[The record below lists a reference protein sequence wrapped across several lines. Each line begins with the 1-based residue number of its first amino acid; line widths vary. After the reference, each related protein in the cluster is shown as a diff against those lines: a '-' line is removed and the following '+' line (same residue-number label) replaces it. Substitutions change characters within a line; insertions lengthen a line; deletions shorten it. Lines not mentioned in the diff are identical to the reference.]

1 MPGVVTQLL
10 VGANHTV
17 KKDDVLL
24 TLEAMKMEYT
34 IRAPKDGVILDA
46 YFQVGDQ
53 VKVVMSLWTSKLLR
67 GSCMSDYVKIVEVGP
82 RDGLQNEKQALSIE
96 QRLSFINDLIDA
108 GLKFIEVGSCVSAKW
123 VPQMS
128 QSDKLFKLL
137 PQRDDLNL
145 SLLTPNLKG
154 FDAALAV
161 GCKEVAVFTAASES
175 FTRKNINC
183 SIDESLERFS
193 KIFQAAQANHV
204 RVRGYVSCMVDCP
217 YEGAIDPKQV
227 VNVVKRLY
235 EMGCYEI
242 SLGETIGTATPDRVQ
257 KVWQACLAELDSN
270 ILVDIFIILMAWQL
284 PISINLYSKG
294 FESLILRLLDWVV
307 VHMPK
312 VHQGMLQ
319 LRICI
324 IYCLK
329 LDTKQ
334 GSI

>member
-1 MPGVVTQLL
+1 M
-10 VGANHTV
+10 N
-17 KKDDVLL
+17 
-24 TLEAMKMEYT
+24 
-34 IRAPKDGVILDA
+34 
-46 YFQVGDQ
+46 
-53 VKVVMSLWTSKLLR
+53 
-67 GSCMSDYVKIVEVGP
+67 DYVKIVEVGP

-193 KIFQAAQANHV
+193 EIFQAAQANHV

-270 ILVDIFIILMAWQL
+270 ILAGHFHNTYGMAIANIYQSLQQGIRIFDSSLAGLGGCPYAKGASGNVATEDLYYLLSQIGHETG
-284 PISINLYSKG
+284 INLEK
-294 FESLILRLLDWVV
+294 L
-307 VHMPK
+307 
-312 VHQGMLQ
+312 MLASQ
-319 LRICI
+319 NISQT
-324 IYCLK
+324 LK
-329 LDTKQ
+329 RKNLSNYANTYLQ
-334 GSI
+334 Q

>member
-1 MPGVVTQLL
+1 M
-10 VGANHTV
+10 N
-17 KKDDVLL
+17 
-24 TLEAMKMEYT
+24 
-34 IRAPKDGVILDA
+34 
-46 YFQVGDQ
+46 
-53 VKVVMSLWTSKLLR
+53 
-67 GSCMSDYVKIVEVGP
+67 DYVKIVEVGP

-193 KIFQAAQANHV
+193 EIFQAAQANHV

-270 ILVDIFIILMAWQL
+270 ILAGHFHNTYGMAIANIYQSL
-284 PISINLYSKG
+284 QQGIRVFDSSLAGLGGCPYAKGASGNVATEDLYYLLSQIGYETGINLEK
-294 FESLILRLLDWVV
+294 L
-307 VHMPK
+307 
-312 VHQGMLQ
+312 MLASQ
-319 LRICI
+319 NISQT
-324 IYCLK
+324 LK
-329 LDTKQ
+329 RKNLSNYANTYLQ
-334 GSI
+334 Q